1 MSTITIDIDQLR
13 KLIGEETRKAVREA
27 MDEEFRFRMMELMLA
42 QVPEI
47 SEEEQA
53 EIEEAYGKPSRE
65 AARTIILERIA
76 PRGEVYR

>member
-47 SEEEQA
+47 SEDEQK
-53 EIEEAYGKPSRE
+53 EIEEAYGEPSRDVG
-65 AARTIILERIA
+65 RTITLERK
-76 PRGEVYR
+76 